1 MELKYPLDS
10 EMCVKFNIALFEC
23 SSLYLRTRS
32 ERTSSIQY
40 FEIAN
45 QAIKRKIY
53 MIDERCLNMMNVLR
67 VRPRKYTINIHS
79 NLYYHCSNFNFEKS
93 RIEHSIGTF

>member
-10 EMCVKFNIALFEC
+10 EMCVKFNTVRMFE
-23 SSLYLRTRS
+23 RTRS
-32 ERTSSIQY
+32 ERTSSTQY
-40 FEIAN
+40 FEIAD